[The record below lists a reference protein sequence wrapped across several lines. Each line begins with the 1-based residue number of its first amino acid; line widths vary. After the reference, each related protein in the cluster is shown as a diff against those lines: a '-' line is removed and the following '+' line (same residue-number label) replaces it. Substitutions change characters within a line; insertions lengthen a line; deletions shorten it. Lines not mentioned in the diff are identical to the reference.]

1 MFGPEF
7 LEQLK
12 VLKGA
17 TDSGMSKLSQIV
29 VAGNAGNG
37 LVRLKLDGNY
47 KLKEFHIATEL
58 HMMEK
63 DDLEDYLAI
72 ALEDA
77 NDQVT
82 ALREKELMSSLMNL
96 VPPNPGE

>member
-7 LEQLK
+7 LQQLK
-12 VLKGA
+12 ALKSA
-17 TDSGMSKLSQIV
+17 TDSGMSKLGDVSV
-29 VAGNAGNG
+29 TGSAGNG
-37 LVRLKLDGNY
+37 LVKLRLDGNY

-72 ALEDA
+72 ALENA
-77 NDQVT
+77 IDQVT
-82 ALREKELMSSLMNL
+82 AIREKELMHSLVNL
-96 VPPNPGE
+96 MPPSAEE